1 MLLLSLSMQTEL
13 SVEPLLRK
21 SSWAAAPTTRT
32 GIAPSRPTGKQRPT
46 LPYSYLP
53 SSFSLLLSHFIHC
66 CSIMCTH
73 NPSFLSI
80 FIHIHGEFM
89 KFPKVYYFFGK
100 FELRDEGTS
109 KTQQNSDWKWLE
121 KVSSFGKQYIIFE
134 CPNYFWSPCS
144 GKHLEFLE

>member
-32 GIAPSRPTGKQRPT
+32 GIAPSRPTGKQRPILT
-46 LPYSYLP
+46 YPLPFPYS
-53 SSFSLLLSHFIHC
+53 SHTSYTVVPLC
-66 CSIMCTH
+66 VH

-89 KFPKVYYFFGK
+89 KFPKVYYFF
-100 FELRDEGTS
+100 
-109 KTQQNSDWKWLE
+109 
-121 KVSSFGKQYIIFE
+121 
-134 CPNYFWSPCS
+134 
-144 GKHLEFLE
+144 